1 MNDQKFFIGRPI
13 YWALAVVVS
22 AVLATLGMLKYHV
35 REFVP
40 FQFTVLGLAVIV
52 VAVIITSYKPG
63 EQIIRQSLDKPD
75 ED

>member
-1 MNDQKFFIGRPI
+1 MSEQRFFIGRPI
-13 YWALAVVVS
+13 YWALAAAVS
-22 AVLATLGMLKYHV
+22 AVLATLGILKIHV

-52 VAVIITSYKPG
+52 VAVIITTYKPG
-63 EQIIRQSLDKPD
+63 DQIIRESLDNPD